1 MRRASP
7 CGGGSMIVLDEVHIS
22 ERKKESL
29 NQKDEVRIRFMSI
42 FFFTT
47 EIFCP
52 VAETRTENQ
61 NETRNVYIFPIENTT
76 F

>member
-42 FFFTT
+42 FFLQRKYFAQWLKLVPKTKM
-47 EIFCP
+47 
-52 VAETRTENQ
+52 R
-61 NETRNVYIFPIENTT
+61 
-76 F
+76 